1 MEQKCI
7 YLEERNQ
14 TLTDKLIWSQRS
26 FIEKTFMNNSRVYVR
41 AAFEAWKGIM
51 GVLRFEH
58 QLEVQTKSI
67 KQCQQVSRELGAALA
82 REQEVTRKHFQAC
95 QQMEADMESEF
106 AAHVQLNRDSEKQS
120 AELSLLQRQMQL
132 IMKSRGWQEDH
143 AQNILESLA
152 ESKSLCR

>member
-7 YLEERNQ
+7 YLEARNQ

-41 AAFEAWKGIM
+41 DAFEAWKGIM

-58 QLEVQTKSI
+58 QMEVQTKSI

-132 IMKSRGWQEDH
+132 IMKSRGWQQDH